1 MTQLSVRRLVLYLLF
16 SLLTLTSPGFS
27 ADPDLL
33 FVVIM
38 KVSKDRKQVMAQVS
52 SGSTTGESALI
63 PADNV
68 QDNPI
73 WKKLEICHALRA
85 EGFKVAE
92 GYRLVSV
99 KAIDAGM
106 LPMSLQGIA
115 GDCLIKKAIEFA
127 PLVD

>member
-1 MTQLSVRRLVLYLLF
+1 MTQLCVRRVALCLLF
-16 SLLTLTSPGFS
+16 SLLTFSSPGFS

-33 FVVIM
+33 FAVIV
-38 KVSKDRKQVMAQVS
+38 KISKDKKQVTAQVS
-52 SGSTTGESALI
+52 SGTTTGESTLI
-63 PADNV
+63 PADTI

-85 EGFKVAE
+85 EGFKVSE
-92 GYRLVSV
+92 GYRLVSI

-106 LPMSLQGIA
+106 LPMALQGIA